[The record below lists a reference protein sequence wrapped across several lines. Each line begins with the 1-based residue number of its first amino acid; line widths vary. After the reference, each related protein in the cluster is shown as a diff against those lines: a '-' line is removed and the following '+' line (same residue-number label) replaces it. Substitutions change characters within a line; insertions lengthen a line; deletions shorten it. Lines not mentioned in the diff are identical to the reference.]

1 MLYPESKIPPNQ
13 ERLDRSVIG
22 LNIGRY
28 LKPLDQGLM
37 ERIFLSAQSRKPRQ
51 WACCDERGLAAQI
64 RSTDKKPTI
73 FDRRDSVLQSP
84 ISTNTRYDMVNNL
97 SIDLIFNG
105 V

>member
-51 WACCDERGLAAQI
+51 WACCDKKDLTAQI
-64 RSTDKKPTI
+64 RSTRFNYNLTI
-73 FDRRDSVLQSP
+73 PNLNEYA
-84 ISTNTRYDMVNNL
+84 IRY
-97 SIDLIFNG
+97 G
-105 V
+105 K